1 MSAAVK
7 LPCLFLLAVIIG
19 SVSTAWAADP
29 APAAQPAQ
37 TVNPSIN
44 PVTQAAVNAGVLA
57 CAGRIN
63 EVMNFLGAGSQEM
76 RARIF
81 PPVIDPD
88 RRMTAISI
96 EIKSQNMPAAYAGAA
111 FAPNQANGCGAT
123 YEAVGYWG
131 MTCENVAA
139 KQFALL
145 RQAGKLGQ
153 EITVLD
159 GGPVLAVFLMPA
171 GTGCIS
177 IKREVMQ

>member
-1 MSAAVK
+1 MSATVK
-7 LPCLFLLAVIIG
+7 FFHLLLLAAVIG
-19 SVSTAWAADP
+19 AASTAWAADP

-37 TVNPSIN
+37 TANPSIN

-63 EVMNFLGAGSQEM
+63 EVMNFLAAGSQDI

-88 RRMTAISI
+88 RRMTAISL
-96 EIKSQNMPAAYAGAA
+96 EIKSQNIPTAYAGAA
-111 FAPNQANGCGAT
+111 FAPNQSNGCGAT
-123 YEAVGYWG
+123 YEAVAYWAT
-131 MTCENVAA
+131 TCDNVAT

-145 RQAGKLGQ
+145 RQSGTLGK

-159 GGPVLAVFLMPA
+159 GGPGLAVFLMPA
-171 GTGCIS
+171 GAGCIS
-177 IKREVMQ
+177 IKREVVQ